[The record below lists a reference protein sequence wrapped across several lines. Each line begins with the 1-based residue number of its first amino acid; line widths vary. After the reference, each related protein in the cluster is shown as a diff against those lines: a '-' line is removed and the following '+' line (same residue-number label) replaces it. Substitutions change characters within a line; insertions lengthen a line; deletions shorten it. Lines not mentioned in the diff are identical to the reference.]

1 MLQLVHV
8 VYQRRGVC
16 GLVGGNGCFPGV
28 KPITVAITA
37 GIVFGQR
44 VRLTLPIPEIVK
56 SAKYPDSLGLRC
68 RLFKFTRFTDL
79 YLVNRLIVTFS

>member
-8 VYQRRGVC
+8 VYQRRGVY

-44 VRLTLPIPEIVK
+44 VRLTLPIPRNCKIGK
-56 SAKYPDSLGLRC
+56 IPRFLGTSMS
-68 RLFKFTRFTDL
+68 F
-79 YLVNRLIVTFS
+79 V